1 MALWGGLLLALSGLL
16 GVASPAAAAAA
27 PDAVAIILIGPDDSA
42 DPVRAGTSYTYRYSV
57 TGSGDL
63 THAVS
68 TLNLYGAPATAT
80 ATTSSQGSCSTT
92 ARTSTCDLGRISRL
106 APVDVEVTV
115 TPHAAGAVTAYVEA
129 SADGATRPV
138 RWQSTTITAA
148 PGADPAVAAPGADPA
163 VAAPGADLAV
173 AVADSADPFA
183 LGGILTDTV
192 TLTNNGSDDAT
203 GATAEIA
210 LTGVPTGILTA
221 RSSQGSCT
229 VSGPTVRCALGGLA
243 ASGSATVV
251 LSLSPTATGT
261 VTATATAA
269 ADQPDPNTGDNS
281 AARNTAVNNANG
293 CTLVGS
299 NGSEV
304 LSGVNRDD
312 VICALAGDDIVF
324 GAGGNDIVYSGAGDD
339 TVGGGDGNDTL
350 VDHHGTDTLKGN
362 AGDDTVDVRDG
373 LDGDTAD
380 GGSGAD
386 SCAVD
391 TGDTATNC

>member
-16 GVASPAAAAAA
+16 GVASPAAAV
-27 PDAVAIILIGPDDSA
+27 PDAVAVILTGPDDSA

-68 TLNLYGAPATAT
+68 TLNLYGASATAI

-115 TPHAAGAVTAYVEA
+115 TPHAAGAVTAYVDA

-148 PGADPAVAAPGADPA
+148 PGAAPA

-210 LTGVPTGILTA
+210 LTGVPTGILSA
-221 RSSQGSCT
+221 DPSQGSCT
-229 VSGPTVRCALGGLA
+229 VSGSTVRCALGGLA

-299 NGSEV
+299 NGPEV

-362 AGDDTVDVRDG
+362 AGDDSIDVRDG
-373 LDGDTAD
+373 VAGDTAD
-380 GGSGAD
+380 GGPGTD